1 VVLLSKL
8 DEMVD
13 EMFRRYREM
22 LDKASSMEVLIFIM
36 GLNKLETRLFE
47 LFMVKLA
54 EEVARLRAE
63 KSSGNA
69 TSSTGK

>member
-1 VVLLSKL
+1 VLLSKI
-8 DEMVD
+8 DEVVD

-22 LDKASSMEVLIFIM
+22 LDKASSMEVLVFIM
-36 GLNKLETRLFE
+36 GLNKLESRLFE

-63 KSSGNA
+63 KPSGNA